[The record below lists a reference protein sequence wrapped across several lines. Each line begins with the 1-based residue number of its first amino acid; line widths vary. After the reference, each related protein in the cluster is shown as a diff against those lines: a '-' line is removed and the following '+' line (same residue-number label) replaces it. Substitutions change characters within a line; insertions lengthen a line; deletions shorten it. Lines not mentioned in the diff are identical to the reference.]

1 MTPAAAGSPKKI
13 LIIDDDPG
21 IVHFFTALFRENGY
35 ETCSAGDGEEAVAK
49 CRLER
54 PDLITLDIA
63 MPKAWGPRFLH
74 RLESE
79 GLTPPPVIVVSGMA
93 AARHAVP
100 GAAAVL
106 AKPANPDELLRA
118 VREALG

>member
-1 MTPAAAGSPKKI
+1 MTPASAAPRKKI

-21 IVHFFTALFRENGY
+21 IVRFFTALFRENGY
-35 ETCSAGDGEEAVAK
+35 DTCSAGDGEEAVAK
-49 CRLER
+49 CRRER

-79 GLTPPPVIVVSGMA
+79 GLTPPPVVVVSGMA
-93 AARHAVP
+93 
-100 GAAAVL
+100 
-106 AKPANPDELLRA
+106 
-118 VREALG
+118 